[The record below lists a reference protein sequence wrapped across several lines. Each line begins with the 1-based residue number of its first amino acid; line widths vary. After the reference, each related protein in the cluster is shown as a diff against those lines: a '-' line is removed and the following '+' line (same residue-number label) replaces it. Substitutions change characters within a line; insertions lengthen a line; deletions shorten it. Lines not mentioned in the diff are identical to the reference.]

1 MENAPPDPLVRRH
14 RRALQLCF
22 AIPGLSLA
30 TWVTRTPDIRD
41 RLGASTAEMGLVLFG
56 MSIGSMLGILVA
68 AALVARFSTR
78 PVIVAGMCLVA
89 AGVGTMALGTTVAS
103 APSVAFG
110 LLLLGAGVGLSEVA
124 SNVDG
129 AVVER
134 EFGRPVLPALHGC
147 YSLGT
152 LIGAGLGVAGAASGF
167 PVPWHLAAVLLLVAV
182 LLAFAVPGLRPGIG
196 RSRPADA
203 GSAGAGSADAGT
215 AGAGSADAGPET
227 AGSAGAGPVVVEQPA
242 TGGVRE
248 RRLYLDLRLLMIGG
262 VVFGMTLAEG
272 AATDWLPLLMV
283 DGHEMPSGLG
293 SLVYAGFAA
302 AMAAG
307 RFAGGPV
314 VARVG
319 RPVVLG
325 GGALLTAVGIAL
337 VSFVDSPVAAGCAV
351 LLWGLGT
358 SLGFPLALSA
368 AGESGPDTT
377 GRVALTSRIG
387 YVGLL
392 VGPPALGFLG
402 EHHGLRAAMV
412 PVLLLML
419 VAAALSPATA
429 PRPLRTGEPGRGDDA
444 RPLRTDGAAGRE
456 PVPSRPDRP

>member
-1 MENAPPDPLVRRH
+1 MAPLPPDKPLRRH
-14 RRALQLCF
+14 RAALRLCF

-30 TWVTRTPDIRD
+30 TWVTRTPDVRD

-68 AALVARFSTR
+68 GVLVARFSTR
-78 PVIVAGMCLVA
+78 PVIVAGMGLVL
-89 AGVGTMALGTTVAS
+89 AGVGTMALGTTVSS

-129 AVVER
+129 SVLER
-134 EFGRPVLPALHGC
+134 ELARPVLPALHGC

-152 LIGAGLGVAGAASGF
+152 VVGAGLGVAGTAAGF
-167 PVPWHLAAVLLLVAV
+167 PVPWHLVVVLLLGVG
-182 LLAFAVPGLRPGIG
+182 LFAFAVPGLRPGIG
-196 RSRPADA
+196 RPRATDN
-203 GSAGAGSADAGT
+203 GSAGAA
-215 AGAGSADAGPET
+215 P
-227 AGSAGAGPVVVEQPA
+227 PA
-242 TGGVRE
+242 PDDTGGVRE
-248 RRLYLDLRLLMIGG
+248 RRLYLDPRLLLIGG
-262 VVFGMTLAEG
+262 VVLGMTLAEG

-283 DGHEMPSGLG
+283 DGHDMPAGLG
-293 SLVYAGFAA
+293 SLVYTGFAV

-314 VARVG
+314 VARIG
-319 RPVVLG
+319 RPAVLG
-325 GGALLTAVGIAL
+325 GGALLTALGIAL
-337 VSFVDSPVAAGCAV
+337 VSFVDSPAAAGCAV

-387 YVGLL
+387 YVALL
-392 VGPPALGFLG
+392 AGPPALGFLG

-429 PRPLRTGEPGRGDDA
+429 SRPRHTGAPDGRPAEGRHVLPAPRRDGAGRTGSTHGRG
-444 RPLRTDGAAGRE
+444 
-456 PVPSRPDRP
+456 

>member
-1 MENAPPDPLVRRH
+1 MEPIPPDPLIRRH

-30 TWVTRTPDIRD
+30 TWVTRTPDVRD
-41 RLGASTAEMGLVLFG
+41 LLDASTAEMGLVLFG

-68 AALVARFSTR
+68 GALVARLSTR
-78 PVIVAGMCLVA
+78 PVIVAGMCLVL
-89 AGVGTMALGTTVAS
+89 AGVGVMALGTMMSS
-103 APSVAFG
+103 APSVSFG
-110 LLLLGAGVGLSEVA
+110 LLLIGAGVGLSEVA

-134 EFGRPVLPALHGC
+134 KLDRPVLPALHGC

-152 LIGAGLGVAGAASGF
+152 VVGAGLGVAGAAAGF
-167 PVPWHLAAVLLLVAV
+167 PVPWHLAVVLLLVV
-182 LLAFAVPGLRPGIG
+182 GMFAFAVPGLRPGIG
-196 RSRPADA
+196 RPGAADVAPGGPGAA
-203 GSAGAGSADAGT
+203 GGA
-215 AGAGSADAGPET
+215 
-227 AGSAGAGPVVVEQPA
+227 
-242 TGGVRE
+242 RE
-248 RRLYLDLRLLMIGG
+248 RRLYLDPRLLMIGG
-262 VVFGMTLAEG
+262 VVLGVTLAEG

-283 DGHEMPSGLG
+283 DGHNMPSGLG

-302 AMAAG
+302 TMAAG

-314 VARVG
+314 VARIG
-319 RPVVLG
+319 RPAVLG

-387 YVGLL
+387 YVALL
-392 VGPPALGFLG
+392 AGPPSLGFLG

-419 VAAALSPATA
+419 VAAALAPATA
-429 PRPLRTGEPGRGDDA
+429 
-444 RPLRTDGAAGRE
+444 
-456 PVPSRPDRP
+456 SRPRRTAVTCDRHEWAG

>member
-1 MENAPPDPLVRRH
+1 MESILPNPVIRRH

-30 TWVTRTPDIRD
+30 TWVTRTPDVRD

-56 MSIGSMLGILVA
+56 MSIGSMLGILA
-68 AALVARFSTR
+68 AGALVARFTTR
-78 PVIVAGMCLVA
+78 PVILAGMGLVL
-89 AGVGTMALGTTVAS
+89 AGVGTAALGTAAASALTVA
-103 APSVAFG
+103 AG
-110 LLLLGAGVGLSEVA
+110 LLFIGAGIGLSEVA

-152 LIGAGLGVAGAASGF
+152 VIGACLGVAGATVGF
-167 PVPWHLAAVLLLVAV
+167 PVPWHLAAVLVVATG
-182 LLAFAVPGLRPGIG
+182 LFACAVPGLRPGLG
-196 RSRPADA
+196 RPEPISAPPPA
-203 GSAGAGSADAGT
+203 
-215 AGAGSADAGPET
+215 
-227 AGSAGAGPVVVEQPA
+227 AGPVPA
-242 TGGVRE
+242 GGSRE
-248 RRLYLDLRLLMIGG
+248 RRLLLDPRLLMIGG

-283 DGHEMPSGLG
+283 DGHGMPTGLG
-293 SLVYAGFAA
+293 SAVYAGFAA
-302 AMAAG
+302 TMAVG

-314 VARVG
+314 VALFG
-319 RPVVLG
+319 RPAVLG

-337 VSFVDSPVAAGCAV
+337 VSFVDAPAAAACAV

-377 GRVALTSRIG
+377 ARIALTSRIG
-387 YVGLL
+387 YVALL
-392 VGPPALGFLG
+392 TGPPLLGFLG
-402 EHHGLRAAMV
+402 EHHGLRAAML
-412 PVLLLML
+412 PVLLLIL
-419 VAAALSPATA
+419 LAAVLSPATA
-429 PRPLRTGEPGRGDDA
+429 
-444 RPLRTDGAAGRE
+444 DGATARE
-456 PVPSRPDRP
+456 RADRTA

>member
-1 MENAPPDPLVRRH
+1 MEPLLLNPVIRRH
-14 RRALQLCF
+14 RRALRLCF

-30 TWVTRTPDIRD
+30 TWVTRTPDVRD

-68 AALVARFSTR
+68 GALVARFTTR
-78 PVIVAGMCLVA
+78 PVILAGMGLVL
-89 AGVGTMALGTTVAS
+89 AGVGTAALGAAVAS
-103 APSVAFG
+103 APTVAAG
-110 LLLLGAGVGLSEVA
+110 LLFIGAGIGLSEVA

-134 EFGRPVLPALHGC
+134 ELGRPVLPALHGC

-152 LIGAGLGVAGAASGF
+152 VIGGCLGVAGAAVGL
-167 PVPWHLAAVLLLVAV
+167 PVPWHLAGVLLSAAGLFAC
-182 LLAFAVPGLRPGIG
+182 AVPGLRPGLG
-196 RSRPADA
+196 RPEPISTASP
-203 GSAGAGSADAGT
+203 GAGSAPV
-215 AGAGSADAGPET
+215 GAS
-227 AGSAGAGPVVVEQPA
+227 
-242 TGGVRE
+242 RE
-248 RRLYLDLRLLMIGG
+248 RRLLLDPRLLMIGG

-283 DGHEMPSGLG
+283 DGHGMPAGLG
-293 SLVYAGFAA
+293 SAVYAGFAA
-302 AMAAG
+302 TMAVG

-314 VARVG
+314 VTLFG
-319 RPVVLG
+319 RPAVLG

-337 VSFVDSPVAAGCAV
+337 VSFVDAPAAAACAV

-377 GRVALTSRIG
+377 ARIALTSRIG
-387 YVGLL
+387 YVALL
-392 VGPPALGFLG
+392 TGPPLLGFLG
-402 EHHGLRAAMV
+402 EHHGLRAAML

-419 VAAALSPATA
+419 LAAVLSPATA
-429 PRPLRTGEPGRGDDA
+429 VGATVRGR
-444 RPLRTDGAAGRE
+444 AGRTA
-456 PVPSRPDRP
+456 

>member
-1 MENAPPDPLVRRH
+1 MEPTPPDQLIRRH

-30 TWVTRTPDIRD
+30 TWVTRTPDVRD

-56 MSIGSMLGILVA
+56 MSIGSMIGILVA
-68 AALVARFSTR
+68 GALVARFSTR
-78 PVIVAGMCLVA
+78 PVIVTGMCLVL
-89 AGVGTMALGTTVAS
+89 AGVGVMALGAMVSS

-110 LLLLGAGVGLSEVA
+110 LLLIGAGVGLSEVA

-134 EFGRPVLPALHGC
+134 ELARPVLPALHGC

-152 LIGAGLGVAGAASGF
+152 LVGAGLGVAGAAAGF
-167 PVPWHLAAVLLLVAV
+167 PVPWHLAAVLLLVVGMFAC
-182 LLAFAVPGLRPGIG
+182 AVPGLRPGIG
-196 RSRPADA
+196 RP
-203 GSAGAGSADAGT
+203 GT
-215 AGAGSADAGPET
+215 ADTGVATDTPDTT
-227 AGSAGAGPVVVEQPA
+227 AEA
-242 TGGVRE
+242 RE
-248 RRLYLDLRLLMIGG
+248 RRLYLDPRLLMIGG
-262 VVFGMTLAEG
+262 VVLGMTLAEG

-283 DGHEMPSGLG
+283 DGHNMPSGLG

-302 AMAAG
+302 TMAAG

-319 RPVVLG
+319 RPAVLG
-325 GGALLTAVGIAL
+325 GGALLTAAGIAL
-337 VSFVDSPVAAGCAV
+337 VSFVDSPAAAGCAV

-387 YVGLL
+387 YVALL
-392 VGPPALGFLG
+392 AGPPSLGFLG

-412 PVLLLML
+412 PVLLLTL
-419 VAAALSPATA
+419 VAAALSPTTA
-429 PRPLRTGEPGRGDDA
+429 
-444 RPLRTDGAAGRE
+444 
-456 PVPSRPDRP
+456 SRPRRTEVTGDRHEWAG

>member
-1 MENAPPDPLVRRH
+1 MDPVPVDPLMRRH
-14 RRALQLCF
+14 RTALRLCF
-22 AIPGLSLA
+22 AIPGLALA
-30 TWVTRTPDIRD
+30 TWVTRTPDVRD

-68 AALVARFSTR
+68 AALVTRFSTR
-78 PVIVAGMCLVA
+78 PVIVAGMCLVLA
-89 AGVGTMALGTTVAS
+89 SVGMTALGTAVSS

-129 AVVER
+129 AGVER
-134 EFGRPVLPALHGC
+134 ELGRPVLPALHGC

-152 LIGAGLGVAGAASGF
+152 VVGAGLGVAGAAVGF
-167 PVPWHLAAVLLLVAV
+167 PVPWHMALVLLLVGG
-182 LLAFAVPGLRPGIG
+182 LFAVAVAGLRPGTG
-196 RSRPADA
+196 RPQDTAPAPGEEAPA
-203 GSAGAGSADAGT
+203 GG
-215 AGAGSADAGPET
+215 
-227 AGSAGAGPVVVEQPA
+227 
-242 TGGVRE
+242 RE
-248 RRLYLDLRLLMIGG
+248 RRLYLDPRLLLIGG

-283 DGHEMPSGLG
+283 DGHDMPSGLG
-293 SLVYAGFAA
+293 SSVYAGFAA
-302 AMAAG
+302 AMAVG

-319 RPVVLG
+319 RPAVLG

-337 VSFVDSPVAAGCAV
+337 VSFVDSPAAAGCAV

-368 AGESGPDTT
+368 AGESGRDTT

-387 YVGLL
+387 YVALL
-392 VGPPALGFLG
+392 AGPPALGLIG
-402 EHHGLRAAMV
+402 EHHGLRTAMV
-412 PVLLLML
+412 PVLLLVL

-429 PRPLRTGEPGRGDDA
+429 SRPRHTGTASESHAVPRPRQDTRGAHRPEPTVSV
-444 RPLRTDGAAGRE
+444 TDTTEA
-456 PVPSRPDRP
+456 D

>member
-1 MENAPPDPLVRRH
+1 MEPTSAAPSIRRH
-14 RRALQLCF
+14 RNALQLCF
-22 AIPGLSLA
+22 AIPGVSLA
-30 TWVTRTPDIRD
+30 TWVTRTPDVRD

-68 AALVARFSTR
+68 GALVARFATR
-78 PVIVAGMCLVA
+78 PVIVAGMCLVLA
-89 AGVGTMALGTTVAS
+89 SVGTMASGATVAS
-103 APSVAFG
+103 SPLVAFG
-110 LLLLGAGVGLSEVA
+110 LMLFGTGMGLSEVA

-134 EFGRPVLPALHGC
+134 EFSRPVLPALHGC

-152 LIGAGLGVAGAASGF
+152 VVGAGLGVAGAAVGF
-167 PVPWHLAAVLLLVAV
+167 PVPWHLALVLLLVVA
-182 LLAFAVPGLRPGIG
+182 LFAYAAPGLRPGIG
-196 RSRPADA
+196 RPAAPDP
-203 GSAGAGSADAGT
+203 GT
-215 AGAGSADAGPET
+215 APAPTET
-227 AGSAGAGPVVVEQPA
+227 AE
-242 TGGVRE
+242 E
-248 RRLYLDLRLLMIGG
+248 RSLYLDPRLLMIGG

-283 DGHEMPSGLG
+283 DGHDMPAGLG

-302 AMAAG
+302 AMAVG

-319 RPVVLG
+319 RPVMLG
-325 GGALLTAVGIAL
+325 GGALVTAAGIAL

-368 AGESGPDTT
+368 AGESGPDTI
-377 GRVALTSRIG
+377 GRIALSSRIG
-387 YVGLL
+387 YVALL
-392 VGPPALGFLG
+392 AGPPALGFLG
-402 EHHGLRAAMV
+402 EHQGLRAAMV

-419 VAAALSPATA
+419 LAAALSPVTA
-429 PRPLRTGEPGRGDDA
+429 
-444 RPLRTDGAAGRE
+444 
-456 PVPSRPDRP
+456 SRPPTTPAPDAPATDDLTDRV

>member
-1 MENAPPDPLVRRH
+1 MVPVPVDPLVRRH
-14 RRALQLCF
+14 RTALRLCF

-30 TWVTRTPDIRD
+30 TWVTRTPDVRD
-41 RLGASTAEMGLVLFG
+41 RLDASTADMGLVLFG

-68 AALVARFSTR
+68 GALVSRFSTR
-78 PVIVAGMCLVA
+78 PVIVAGMCLVLA
-89 AGVGTMALGTTVAS
+89 SMGVTALGTAVSS

-129 AVVER
+129 AGVER
-134 EFGRPVLPALHGC
+134 ELGRPVLPALHGC

-152 LIGAGLGVAGAASGF
+152 VVGAMLGVAGAAAGF
-167 PVPWHLAAVLLLVAV
+167 PVPWHLALVLLLVIA
-182 LLAFAVPGLRPGIG
+182 LFAVALVGLRPGTG
-196 RSRPADA
+196 RVQA
-203 GSAGAGSADAGT
+203 
-215 AGAGSADAGPET
+215 ADAGP
-227 AGSAGAGPVVVEQPA
+227 GGAAPA
-242 TGGVRE
+242 ADTGAGVRE
-248 RRLYLDLRLLMIGG
+248 RRLYLDARLLLIGG

-283 DGHEMPSGLG
+283 DGHDMPSGLG

-325 GGALLTAVGIAL
+325 GGALLTAAGIAL

-387 YVGLL
+387 YVALL
-392 VGPPALGFLG
+392 AGPPALGFLG
-402 EHHGLRAAMV
+402 EHQGLRAAMV
-412 PVLLLML
+412 PVLLLIL

-429 PRPLRTGEPGRGDDA
+429 A
-444 RPLRTDGAAGRE
+444 RPRHTGGADEEHAVPTARQDAGGR
-456 PVPSRPDRP
+456 VSTAAPSPQGCRKA

>member
-1 MENAPPDPLVRRH
+1 MEPTPPDPLIRRH
-14 RRALQLCF
+14 RAALRLCF

-30 TWVTRTPDIRD
+30 TWVTRTPDVRD
-41 RLGASTAEMGLVLFG
+41 RLDASTAEMGLVLFG

-68 AALVARFSTR
+68 GALVARFATR
-78 PVIVAGMCLVA
+78 PVVVAGMCLVLA
-89 AGVGTMALGTTVAS
+89 SVGVTALGTAMSS
-103 APSVAFG
+103 APAVAFG
-110 LLLLGAGVGLSEVA
+110 LLLIGAGVGLSEVA

-134 EFGRPVLPALHGC
+134 ELGRPVLPALHGC

-152 LIGAGLGVAGAASGF
+152 VVGAGLGVAGAAAGF
-167 PVPWHLAAVLLLVAV
+167 PVPWHLAGVLLLVTGMFAV
-182 LLAFAVPGLRPGIG
+182 AVPGLRPGIG
-196 RSRPADA
+196 RP
-203 GSAGAGSADAGT
+203 GASDT
-215 AGAGSADAGPET
+215 GAAGPAPDVT
-227 AGSAGAGPVVVEQPA
+227 GP
-242 TGGVRE
+242 VRE
-248 RRLYLDLRLLMIGG
+248 RRLYLDPRLLLIGG
-262 VVFGMTLAEG
+262 VVLGMTLAEG

-283 DGHEMPSGLG
+283 DGHHMPSGLG

-314 VARVG
+314 VARAG
-319 RPVVLG
+319 RPLVLG

-351 LLWGLGT
+351 LLWGIGT

-387 YVGLL
+387 YVALL
-392 VGPPALGFLG
+392 AGPPSLGFFG

-429 PRPLRTGEPGRGDDA
+429 SRRDPGRGHRTPRRTGGADA
-444 RPLRTDGAAGRE
+444 DRSAPQGPAA
-456 PVPSRPDRP
+456 PSTR

>member
-1 MENAPPDPLVRRH
+1 MEPTPPDLSPVRRH
-14 RRALQLCF
+14 RAALRLCF

-30 TWVTRTPDIRD
+30 TWVTRTPDVRD

-78 PVIVAGMCLVA
+78 PVIVAGMALASASVA
-89 AGVGTMALGTTVAS
+89 TTALGTEMSS
-103 APSVAFG
+103 APMVAFA

-129 AVVER
+129 SVVER
-134 EFGRPVLPALHGC
+134 ELGRPVLPAIHGC

-152 LIGAGLGVAGAASGF
+152 VAGAGFGVAGAAAGV
-167 PVPWHLAAVLLLVAV
+167 PVPWHMAVALVVVVV
-182 LLAFAVPGLRPGIG
+182 LFACAVPGLRPGIG
-196 RSRPADA
+196 RTRAVDA
-203 GSAGAGSADAGT
+203 GPAGAG
-215 AGAGSADAGPET
+215 AGANT
-227 AGSAGAGPVVVEQPA
+227 AFVSPGE
-242 TGGVRE
+242 VRE
-248 RRLYLDLRLLMIGG
+248 RRLYRDLRLLMIGG
-262 VVFGMTLAEG
+262 VVLGMALAEG

-283 DGHEMPSGLG
+283 DGHGMPTGPG

-302 AMAAG
+302 AMAVG

-319 RPVVLG
+319 RPAVLG
-325 GGALLTAVGIAL
+325 GGALLTSVGIAL
-337 VSFVDSPVAAGCAV
+337 VSFVDSPAAAGCAV

-387 YVGLL
+387 YVALL
-392 VGPPALGFLG
+392 AGPPALGFLG

-419 VAAALSPATA
+419 VAAVLTPATA
-429 PRPLRTGEPGRGDDA
+429 ARAVRPGA
-444 RPLRTDGAAGRE
+444 RHGT
-456 PVPSRPDRP
+456 

>member
-1 MENAPPDPLVRRH
+1 MDPVPADPLMRRH
-14 RRALQLCF
+14 RTALRLCF
-22 AIPGLSLA
+22 AIPGLALA
-30 TWVTRTPDIRD
+30 TWVTRTPDVRD

-68 AALVARFSTR
+68 AALVTRFSTR
-78 PVIVAGMCLVA
+78 PVIVAGMCLVLA
-89 AGVGTMALGTTVAS
+89 SVGTTALGTAVSS

-129 AVVER
+129 AGVER
-134 EFGRPVLPALHGC
+134 ELGRPVLPALHGC

-152 LIGAGLGVAGAASGF
+152 VVGAGLGVAGAAVGF
-167 PVPWHLAAVLLLVAV
+167 PVPWHLAFVLLLVV
-182 LLAFAVPGLRPGIG
+182 GLFAVAAAGLRPGTG
-196 RSRPADA
+196 RPEDTAPGPGGEAPAGDTT
-203 GSAGAGSADAGT
+203 T
-215 AGAGSADAGPET
+215 AG
-227 AGSAGAGPVVVEQPA
+227 
-242 TGGVRE
+242 RE
-248 RRLYLDLRLLMIGG
+248 RRLYLDPRLLLIGG
-262 VVFGMTLAEG
+262 VVFGVTLAEG

-283 DGHEMPSGLG
+283 DGHDMPSGLG
-293 SLVYAGFAA
+293 SSVYAGFAA

-319 RPVVLG
+319 RPAALG

-337 VSFVDSPVAAGCAV
+337 VSFVDSPAAAGCAV

-368 AGESGPDTT
+368 AGESGRDTT

-387 YVGLL
+387 YVALL
-392 VGPPALGFLG
+392 AGPPALGFVG
-402 EHHGLRAAMV
+402 EHHGLRTAMV
-412 PVLLLML
+412 PVLLLVL

-429 PRPLRTGEPGRGDDA
+429 SRPRHT
-444 RPLRTDGAAGRE
+444 GAADEGGAHLPGPAVR
-456 PVPSRPDRP
+456 VPGTTDAD